1 MHDGGTLWRYL
12 WRLTFSEKA
21 VCDDEHP
28 PTFKGFTMGADGVDG
43 CIGRNEV
50 ATHTSGDR
58 ISPYKCLSLCFA
70 SNACVSAEMRVVRGV
85 KLDFDP
91 SSKAYLEHCVLS
103 STCTNHRA
111 AAEAVDVGADDT
123 FWYKTASSNVPG
135 YNLNA
140 GITCAGGDDQG
151 DDYDS
156 VSKLGRSAPPPPSRG
171 GDKYD
176 YYDYG
181 YDDDAYRSGPP
192 SVKVAP
198 PPPAR
203 SRPASPP
210 PPRRVSSPPPNG
222 PASPPPPPTGKVARR
237 RTLAECAAA
246 CDADAT
252 CVSFSVHEPDSTKVS
267 MGSSDDVS
275 SCTLSTSCDHAQS
288 LIETPPRD
296 RDHWYMYHKA

>member
-1 MHDGGTLWRYL
+1 
-12 WRLTFSEKA
+12 
-21 VCDDEHP
+21 
-28 PTFKGFTMGADGVDG
+28 MGADGVDG

-50 ATHTSGDR
+50 KTLKSQDR
-58 ISPYKCLSLCFA
+58 ISPYKCLRLCYA
-70 SNACVSAEMRVVRGV
+70 SNACVSAEMRVVRGE

-91 SSKAYLEHCVLS
+91 NSKAYLEHCILS

-111 AAEAVDVGADDT
+111 VIEAVDNGADDT

-151 DDYDS
+151 GDDGSDKGYDDDYDS
-156 VSKLGRSAPPPPSRG
+156 VSKLGGSAPPPPSRN
-171 GDKYD
+171 GDKHDYG

-181 YDDDAYRSGPP
+181 YDDAYRSGPP

-198 PPPAR
+198 PPPTR
-203 SRPASPP
+203 SRPRSPP
-210 PPRRVSSPPPNG
+210 PPTTVSSPPPS
-222 PASPPPPPTGKVARR
+222 SPGAPSSPPTGNKVAGDG

-267 MGSSDDVS
+267 MGSSDDLS
-275 SCTLSTSCDHAQS
+275 SCTLSTSCDHARS
-288 LIETPPRD
+288 LIETPPGD
-296 RDHWYMYHKA
+296 RDHWYLYHKA